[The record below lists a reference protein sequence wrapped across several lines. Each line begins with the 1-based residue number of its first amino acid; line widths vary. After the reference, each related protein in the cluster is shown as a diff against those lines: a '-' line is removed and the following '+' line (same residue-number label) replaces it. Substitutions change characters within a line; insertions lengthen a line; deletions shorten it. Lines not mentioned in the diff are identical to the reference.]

1 MAKPERISEQDVH
14 QAARLSRLRLSDEQ
28 VQRFTKQ
35 LGDVLDYVAKLN
47 ELDLEAD
54 EPLAAAVD
62 LTNVLRDDAEKAG
75 MTVEAA
81 LINAPQSVGPFFKVP
96 KVLAD
101 ASGG

>member
-1 MAKPERISEQDVH
+1 MAKPERISEQDVR

-101 ASGG
+101 ASGD

>member
-1 MAKPERISEQDVH
+1 MAKPERISEQDVR

-28 VQRFTKQ
+28 VQRFTEQ

-47 ELDLEAD
+47 ELDLDAD

-81 LINAPQSVGPFFKVP
+81 LINAPQSAGPFFKVP

-101 ASGG
+101 ASGA